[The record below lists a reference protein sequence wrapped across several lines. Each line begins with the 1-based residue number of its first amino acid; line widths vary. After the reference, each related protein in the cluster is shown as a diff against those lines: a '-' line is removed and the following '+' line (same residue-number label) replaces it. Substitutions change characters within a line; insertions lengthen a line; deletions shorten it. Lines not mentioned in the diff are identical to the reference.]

1 MYYNTIWCQ
10 QRDIVDSAMFKEDV
24 TELEYEINSVQKD
37 SLETIVNDRDFR
49 KFMPSAQCLL

>member
-1 MYYNTIWCQ
+1 MYYSTNWCQ
-10 QRDIVDSAMFKEDV
+10 LRDIVDSAVFKEDV
-24 TELEYEINSVQKD
+24 SELEYEINSVQKD